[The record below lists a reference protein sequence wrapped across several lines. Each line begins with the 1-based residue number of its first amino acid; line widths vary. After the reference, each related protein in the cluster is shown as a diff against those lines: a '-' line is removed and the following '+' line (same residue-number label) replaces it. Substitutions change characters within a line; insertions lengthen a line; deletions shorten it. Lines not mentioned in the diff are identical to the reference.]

1 MSLINDA
8 LKAAQQERG
17 RSLTPTKPQP
27 AGNLFPYPQREVK
40 QRPKPLVIGAV
51 VVAAVLV
58 GTTAGVLKQRS
69 DTAKTA
75 AQHQG
80 VSQINRAVPPVPT
93 NVAASTPIVSGTV
106 VNQPAPSSQG
116 VSKLTPPAIAP
127 MQRAALSTPRA
138 PVVRTPRQTVA
149 ANTPPV
155 ASKRDVVEPPVDN
168 TASSVATTP
177 APPVTVQPSA
187 PTTAN
192 APIKLVL
199 DPAGARPADSL
210 SRLAYAEQMKNNL
223 DGARDL
229 YEKAIATKQAP
240 AEAFNNYGVLLEQQ
254 GNRSMA
260 TEMFRQAIA
269 RDDKNVE
276 AWVNLGDAFI
286 AAGHH
291 GSALSAFDRARQLD
305 PTRPAIKIRL
315 ADEHLAIGDTA
326 GAKRTLE
333 DAVRS
338 APGDS
343 RAHYAL
349 GTLLQTLEDYRGA
362 IREFDLFIEQAS
374 KSNEFTADKL
384 TEVRRHVASLRR
396 VAP

>member
-1 MSLINDA
+1 VSLINDA

-27 AGNLFPYPQREVK
+27 IGNLFPYPQREVK
-40 QRPKPLVIGAV
+40 QRPKALFIGAIVATV
-51 VVAAVLV
+51 VVVGATAV
-58 GTTAGVLKQRS
+58 VLKQRS
-69 DTAKTA
+69 DNAKTA
-75 AQHQG
+75 VQHQG
-80 VSQINRAVPPVPT
+80 PSPINRAVPPVAT
-93 NVAASTPIVSGTV
+93 NVGASTPIVSGTV
-106 VNQPAPSSQG
+106 VNKPAASPQV
-116 VSKLTPPAIAP
+116 VSKSAPPAIGP
-127 MQRAALSTPRA
+127 VQRAALSA
-138 PVVRTPRQTVA
+138 PAVSVVRAPRQTATANA
-149 ANTPPV
+149 AP
-155 ASKRDVVEPPVDN
+155 KRDVPTTSAEKVSAPVTDAP
-168 TASSVATTP
+168 T
-177 APPVTVQPSA
+177 PPVTVQPPSSA
-187 PTTAN
+187 TTN

-210 SRLAYAEQMKNNL
+210 SRLAYAEQVKNNL

-229 YEKAIATKQAP
+229 YEKAIATKQAS

-254 GNRSMA
+254 GNRSLA

-276 AWVNLGDAFI
+276 AWVNLGDSFI

-305 PTRPAIKIRL
+305 PTRAAVKIRL

-338 APGDS
+338 SPDDA

-349 GTLLQTLEDYRGA
+349 GTLLQMLADYRGA
-362 IREFDLFIEQAS
+362 IREFDLFIEQAA
-374 KSNEFTADKL
+374 KSTEFSADKL

>member
-1 MSLINDA
+1 VSLINDA

-17 RSLTPTKPQP
+17 RSLTPAKPQP
-27 AGNLFPYPQREVK
+27 IGNLFPYPQREIK
-40 QRPKPLVIGAV
+40 RRPKPLIIGALVAAV
-51 VVAAVLV
+51 VVV
-58 GTTAGVLKQRS
+58 GVAGVVLKLRS
-69 DTAKTA
+69 DNAKSA

-80 VSQINRAVPPVPT
+80 IAQVIRAVPPAPT
-93 NVAASTPIVSGTV
+93 NVGASTPIVSGTV
-106 VNQPAPSSQG
+106 VNKPAAQVVAKPA
-116 VSKLTPPAIAP
+116 PPAITP
-127 MQRAALSTPRA
+127 VQRPALSVPPSPAVRA
-138 PVVRTPRQTVA
+138 PRRTVA
-149 ANTPPV
+149 ANAEPV
-155 ASKRDVVEPPVDN
+155 ATKVEPPVDK
-168 TASSVATTP
+168 TVVAATP
-177 APPVTVQPSA
+177 APPVTAQPS
-187 PTTAN
+187 TTVN

-210 SRLAYAEQMKNNL
+210 SRLAYAEQLKNNL

-260 TEMFRQAIA
+260 TEMFRQAIT

-276 AWVNLGDAFI
+276 AWVNLGDSFI

-305 PTRPAIKIRL
+305 PTRATIKIRL

-333 DAVRS
+333 DAVHS
-338 APGDS
+338 TPDDA

-349 GTLLQTLEDYRGA
+349 GTLLQTLNDYRGA
-362 IREFDLFIEQAS
+362 IREFDLFIEQAT
-374 KSNEFTADKL
+374 KTNEFTADKL

-396 VAP
+396 VVP